1 MLETLT
7 FEYFVRT
14 IAAIL
19 FVAALLF
26 MVVWAIK
33 VRFKGKFS
41 EKESLIK
48 VIQKTQ
54 LDTRHSVSIL
64 AYDNQKFM
72 LASGPGGLALVQIGS
87 PAPQKSDDFELL
99 LNKEIDN
106 QEAQA

>member
-19 FVAALLF
+19 FVAALVF

-54 LDTRHSVSIL
+54 IDTRHSVSIL
-64 AYDNQKFM
+64 AYDDQKFL
-72 LASGPGGLALVQIGS
+72 LASGPSGLALVQIGS
-87 PAPQKSDDFELL
+87 SAPQKSDNFDLL

>member
-1 MLETLT
+1 LLETLT

-19 FVAALLF
+19 FVAALLV

-48 VIQKTQ
+48 VVQKTQ
-54 LDTRHSVSIL
+54 IDARHSVSIL
-64 AYDNQKFM
+64 AYDNQKFL

-87 PAPQKSDDFELL
+87 PDPQKSDDFELL

-106 QEAQA
+106 QETQA

>member
-7 FEYFVRT
+7 LEYFVRT
-14 IAAIL
+14 VAAIL

-33 VRFKGKFS
+33 VRFEGKFS

-54 LDTRHSVSIL
+54 IDARHSVSVL
-64 AYDNQKFM
+64 AYDNQKFL

-87 PAPQKSDDFELL
+87 PTPQKSDNFEPGPNRQL
-99 LNKEIDN
+99 
-106 QEAQA
+106 

>member
-19 FVAALLF
+19 FVAALVV

-87 PAPQKSDDFELL
+87 PDPQKSDDFELL

-106 QEAQA
+106 QETQA

>member
-1 MLETLT
+1 MLETLN

-19 FVAALLF
+19 FVAALVF

-48 VIQKTQ
+48 VVQKTQ
-54 LDTRHSVSIL
+54 IDARHSVSIL
-64 AYDNQKFM
+64 AYDDQKFL
-72 LASGPGGLALVQIGS
+72 LASGPGGLALVQIRG
-87 PAPQKSDDFELL
+87 PAPEKSDNFELL

>member
-19 FVAALLF
+19 FVAALLV

-48 VIQKTQ
+48 VVQKTQ
-54 LDTRHSVSIL
+54 IDTRHSVSVL
-64 AYDNQKFM
+64 AYDNQKFL

-87 PAPQKSDDFELL
+87 PDPQKSDDFELL

-106 QEAQA
+106 QETQA

>member
-19 FVAALLF
+19 FVAALLV

-48 VIQKTQ
+48 VVQKTQ
-54 LDTRHSVSIL
+54 IDTRHSVSVL
-64 AYDNQKFM
+64 AYDNQKFL

>member
-19 FVAALLF
+19 FVAALLV

-48 VIQKTQ
+48 VIQKIQ

-106 QEAQA
+106 QETQA

>member
-48 VIQKTQ
+48 VVQKTQ
-54 LDTRHSVSIL
+54 IDTRHSVSIL
-64 AYDNQKFM
+64 AYDNQKFL

-87 PAPQKSDDFELL
+87 PAPQKSDNFDLL

>member
-1 MLETLT
+1 MLETLN

-19 FVAALLF
+19 FVAALLV

-48 VIQKTQ
+48 VVQKTQ

-64 AYDNQKFM
+64 AYDNQKFL

-87 PAPQKSDDFELL
+87 PAPQKSDNFELL

-106 QEAQA
+106 QETQA

>member
-7 FEYFVRT
+7 FEHFVRT

-19 FVAALLF
+19 FVAALVV

-41 EKESLIK
+41 EQESLIK
-48 VIQKTQ
+48 VVQKTQ
-54 LDTRHSVSIL
+54 IDARHSVSVL
-64 AYDNQKFM
+64 AYDNQKFL

-87 PAPQKSDDFELL
+87 PAPQKLDNFELL

>member
-19 FVAALLF
+19 FVAALLV

-106 QEAQA
+106 QETQA

>member
-1 MLETLT
+1 LLETLT

-19 FVAALLF
+19 FVAALVV

-106 QEAQA
+106 QETQA

>member
-19 FVAALLF
+19 FVAALVI

-106 QEAQA
+106 QETQA

>member
-19 FVAALLF
+19 FVAALVV

-33 VRFKGKFS
+33 IRFKGKFS

-48 VIQKTQ
+48 VVQKTQ

-64 AYDNQKFM
+64 AYDNQKFL

-87 PAPQKSDDFELL
+87 PAPQKLDNFELL

>member
-48 VIQKTQ
+48 VVQKTQ
-54 LDTRHSVSIL
+54 IDTRHSVSIL
-64 AYDNQKFM
+64 AYDNQKFL

-87 PAPQKSDDFELL
+87 PAPQKSDNFDLL

-106 QEAQA
+106 QGPQA

>member
-1 MLETLT
+1 MLETLN

-19 FVAALLF
+19 FVAALVF

-48 VIQKTQ
+48 VVQKTQ

-64 AYDNQKFM
+64 AYDNQKFL

-87 PAPQKSDDFELL
+87 PAPQKLDNFELL

-106 QEAQA
+106 QETQA

>member
-19 FVAALLF
+19 FVAALLV

-48 VIQKTQ
+48 VSQKTQ

-106 QEAQA
+106 QETQA

>member
-19 FVAALLF
+19 FVAALVV

-48 VIQKTQ
+48 VVQKTQ

-64 AYDNQKFM
+64 AYDNQKFL

-87 PAPQKSDDFELL
+87 PAPQKSDNFELL

-106 QEAQA
+106 QETQA

>member
-1 MLETLT
+1 
-7 FEYFVRT
+7 
-14 IAAIL
+14 
-19 FVAALLF
+19 

-54 LDTRHSVSIL
+54 IDTRHSVSVL
-64 AYDNQKFM
+64 AYDNQKFL

-106 QEAQA
+106 QGAQA

>member
-1 MLETLT
+1 MLETLN

-19 FVAALLF
+19 FVAALVV

-48 VIQKTQ
+48 VIQKIQ

-106 QEAQA
+106 QETQA

>member
-7 FEYFVRT
+7 FEYVVRT

-19 FVAALLF
+19 FVAALSV

-48 VIQKTQ
+48 VVQKTQ
-54 LDTRHSVSIL
+54 IDARLSVSVL
-64 AYDNQKFM
+64 AYDNQKFL

-87 PAPQKSDDFELL
+87 PSPQKSDNFELL

>member
-19 FVAALLF
+19 FVAALVV

-87 PAPQKSDDFELL
+87 PAPQKSDNFELL

-106 QEAQA
+106 QETQA

>member
-1 MLETLT
+1 MLETLN

-19 FVAALLF
+19 FVAALVF

-48 VIQKTQ
+48 VVQKTQ
-54 LDTRHSVSIL
+54 IDTRHSVSIL
-64 AYDNQKFM
+64 AYDNQKFL

-87 PAPQKSDDFELL
+87 PAPQKSDNFDLL

>member
-19 FVAALLF
+19 FVAALVV

-48 VIQKTQ
+48 VSQKTQ

-72 LASGPGGLALVQIGS
+72 LASGPGGLSLVPIGS

-106 QEAQA
+106 QETQA

>member
-1 MLETLT
+1 MLETLN
-7 FEYFVRT
+7 FEYFIRT

-19 FVAALLF
+19 FVAALVF

-106 QEAQA
+106 QETQA

>member
-1 MLETLT
+1 MLETLN

-19 FVAALLF
+19 FVAALVF

-48 VIQKTQ
+48 VVQITQ
-54 LDTRHSVSIL
+54 IDTRHSVSIL
-64 AYDNQKFM
+64 AYDDQKFL

-87 PAPQKSDDFELL
+87 SAPQKSDNFDLL

>member
-1 MLETLT
+1 METLT

-19 FVAALLF
+19 FVAALL
-26 MVVWAIK
+26 VLVIWAIK

-41 EKESLIK
+41 EKESLIE
-48 VIQKTQ
+48 VVQKTQ
-54 LDTRHSVSIL
+54 IDARHSVSIL
-64 AYDNQKFM
+64 AYDDQKFL

-87 PAPQKSDDFELL
+87 SAPQKSDNFELL

-106 QEAQA
+106 QGAQA

>member
-1 MLETLT
+1 MLETFN

-19 FVAALLF
+19 FVAALVF

-41 EKESLIK
+41 EKESSIK
-48 VIQKTQ
+48 VVQKTQ
-54 LDTRHSVSIL
+54 IDTRHSVSIL
-64 AYDNQKFM
+64 AYDNQKFL
-72 LASGPGGLALVQIGS
+72 LASGPGGLALLQIGS
-87 PAPQKSDDFELL
+87 PAPQKSDNFDLL

>member
-19 FVAALLF
+19 FVAALVV

-48 VIQKTQ
+48 VIQKIQ

-106 QEAQA
+106 QETQA

>member
-19 FVAALLF
+19 FVAALVV

>member
-19 FVAALLF
+19 FVAALVF

-72 LASGPGGLALVQIGS
+72 LASGPGGLALVQIGR

>member
-19 FVAALLF
+19 FVAALVV

-106 QEAQA
+106 QETQA